1 MRTIKNNA
9 KTCRQIG
16 GLSMDL
22 HCYINNDH
30 LEEIDIKC
38 ENIGGIIREIPVT
51 ARVSNF
57 ICEVPLDSLSKIPE
71 DKINLLIK
79 KELDTTF
86 ASYYLTEKRDPQRQ
100 NIKKLNSLF
109 DKMDECFYGDA
120 KGHIGKCK
128 SGEDMATLIR
138 DAKKI
143 LKKMP
148 YLPEDER

>member
-1 MRTIKNNA
+1 MRTIRNNA

-16 GLSMDL
+16 GMSMDL

-30 LEEIDIKC
+30 LEEIDIRC

-79 KELDTTF
+79 KEQDVTS
-86 ASYYLTEKRDPQRQ
+86 ASYYLTEKNPQSQ

-109 DKMDECFYGDA
+109 DKMNECFYGD
-120 KGHIGKCK
+120 KNGHIGKCK
-128 SGEDMATLIR
+128 SGEDMATLIKE
-138 DAKKI
+138 AKKT